1 MARVPPGITQTQA
14 DARYNIAAGQSIDVT
29 THAATLTTA
38 EASSSVI
45 TFYGAMTG
53 DLTFQLPSA
62 SRVQRVANT
71 TTGSYTLKVKRGSG
85 GTAYAVIQGE
95 TMEIR

>member
-29 THAATLTTA
+29 THSTTLTTV
-38 EASSSVI
+38 ESSSAVI

-53 DLTFQLPSA
+53 NLTFQLPSV
-62 SRVQRVANT
+62 SRVQRIANT
-71 TTGSYTLKVKRGSG
+71 TTGDYVLKVKRGSG

-95 TMEIR
+95 TMEIQ